1 MSISVRT
8 YSVSRS
14 SWSLWYQRSVGCGWP
29 RTVNSMQVWCRRSGS
44 SSFTIVGG
52 TGHTHTHT
60 HTHTHQH
67 THTHHN
73 TTHTHAHTHQHT
85 QTDDTTHSL
94 SLSHTYS
101 DLHTH
106 LE

>member
-52 TGHTHTHT
+52 AGHTHTHT
-60 HTHTHQH
+60 HTHTHMHTRTHAHVCIH
-67 THTHHN
+67 THTH
-73 TTHTHAHTHQHT
+73 THTHTHKYT
-85 QTDDTTHSL
+85 CTHIHSHIYTI
-94 SLSHTYS
+94 HTY
-101 DLHTH
+101 
-106 LE
+106 